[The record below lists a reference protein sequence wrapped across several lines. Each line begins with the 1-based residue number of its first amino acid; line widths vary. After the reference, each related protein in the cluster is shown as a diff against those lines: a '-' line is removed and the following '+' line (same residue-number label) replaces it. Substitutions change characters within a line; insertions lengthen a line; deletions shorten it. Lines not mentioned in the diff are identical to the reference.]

1 MNWRRGG
8 LLAECL
14 LIFGGIPWLLIVWQ
28 LRGGFPFFPVLVAM
42 LALTLLIGWL
52 APGVRFRQ
60 PDSTCPVR
68 PILLRAA
75 AAGVALLLLTAL
87 LWPELCFRLLR
98 DRPRLWVMVVMLYP
112 LLSVAPQEYLFRVF
126 FNQRYCELFGTGHRM
141 RLVNAL
147 VFAWAHAF
155 MLNPVAPLL
164 SLPAG
169 WLLGDT
175 WLKTRSLRAVCLEHA
190 LYGQLV
196 FTIGLGWFF
205 YNASPHVL
213 SPLAP

>member
-1 MNWRRGG
+1 VNRRRAG
-8 LLAECL
+8 LLTECL
-14 LIFGGIPWLLIVWQ
+14 LLFGGIPGLLIVWQ
-28 LRGGFPFFPVLVAM
+28 LQGGVPFFPILVAM
-42 LALTLLIGWL
+42 LVVTLLIGWH
-52 APGVRFRQ
+52 ARDVRFRQ
-60 PDSTCPVR
+60 PDSHCRVR

-75 AAGVALLLLTAL
+75 AAGVILLLLTAL
-87 LWPELCFRLLR
+87 LWPELLFRLPR
-98 DRPRLWVMVVMLYP
+98 ERPRLWIMVMTLYP

-126 FNQRYCELFGTGHRM
+126 FNQRYHEVFGAGQGM

-175 WLKTRSLRAVCLEHA
+175 WFKTRSLRAVCLEHA
-190 LYGQLV
+190 LYGMLI
-196 FTIGLGWFF
+196 FTLGLGWFF
-205 YNASPHVL
+205 YNAAPHHISPF
-213 SPLAP
+213 AP

>member
-1 MNWRRGG
+1 MNLRRIG
-8 LLAECL
+8 LALECL
-14 LIFGGIPWLLIVWQ
+14 LLFGGVPGVLIMWQ
-28 LRGGFPFFPVLVAM
+28 RQGGFPFFPVLIAM
-42 LALTLLIGWL
+42 MALTLLIGWK
-52 APGVRFRQ
+52 APTVRFRQ
-60 PDSTCPVR
+60 PDSRFPVR
-68 PILLRAA
+68 PIILRAV
-75 AAGVALLLLTAL
+75 AAGMVLLLLTTL

-98 DRPRLWVMVVMLYP
+98 ERPRLWIMVVTLYP
-112 LLSVAPQEYLFRVF
+112 LLSVIPQEYLFRVF
-126 FNQRYCELFGTGHRM
+126 FNQRYRELFGTGNLM

-175 WLKTRSLRAVCLEHA
+175 WLKTRSLRAVSLEHA

-205 YNASPHVL
+205 YNGAPHLGSPF
-213 SPLAP
+213 PP